1 MNARDLPGIG
11 DSAAPFG
18 YIAPNSPDFVDHDE
32 EDADALASNIEAFR
46 EWRERFVAAAEEV
59 PPNTRRMEQSRLF
72 VISCMNA
79 IEEQAGK

>member
-1 MNARDLPGIG
+1 MNARDIPGIG

-46 EWRERFVAAAEEV
+46 EWSESFIAAAEET
-59 PPNTRRMEQSRLF
+59 PPNARRMEQSRFF
-72 VISCMNA
+72 VISCMKA
-79 IEEQAGK
+79 IEERAAK